1 VEGTVKSKS
10 DLGLLILRLAL
21 GGIMFVHGSQ
31 KLLGWFDG
39 PGIAGF
45 VGWMASM
52 HVPAFA
58 AWLAI
63 IAEFFGGLG
72 IILGLFTRLAALG
85 IAFQMLVAIWM
96 VHWKVG
102 FFMNWGSVANRGE
115 GWEYAF
121 LILAAALAL
130 VMTGPGSWSLQGR
143 RGGRNAARGPA

>member
-1 VEGTVKSKS
+1 MKSKA
-10 DLGLLILRLAL
+10 DIGLLILRLAV
-21 GGIMFVHGSQ
+21 GCIMFVHGAQ

-45 VGWMASM
+45 MGWMASM
-52 HVPAFA
+52 HVPAPA

-72 IILGLFTRLAALG
+72 LILGVFARLAALG
-85 IAFQMLVAIWM
+85 IAINMLVAIFM

-115 GWEYAF
+115 GWEYSF
-121 LILAAALAL
+121 LIFAAALAL
-130 VMTGPGSWSLQGR
+130 AFSGPGGFAIQRR
-143 RGGRNAARGPA
+143 RGNQPVARGAA

>member
-1 VEGTVKSKS
+1 MKSNS
-10 DLGLLILRLAL
+10 DCGLLILRLAV
-21 GGIMFVHGSQ
+21 GGIMFVHGSR

-72 IILGLFTRLAALG
+72 LILGILPRLAALG
-85 IAFQMLVAIWM
+85 IACNMLVAILM
-96 VHWKVG
+96 IHGKVG
-102 FFMNWGSVANRGE
+102 FFMNWGNVANRGE
-115 GWEYAF
+115 GWEYPA

-130 VMTGPGSWSLQGR
+130 VASGPGAFALMR
-143 RGGRNAARGPA
+143 RRANHHVARGPA

>member
-1 VEGTVKSKS
+1 MKSKS
-10 DLGLLILRLAL
+10 DLGLLILRLAV

-45 VGWMASM
+45 VGWMATM
-52 HVPAFA
+52 HVPAPA

-72 IILGLFTRLAALG
+72 LILGILSRLAALG
-85 IAFQMLVAIWM
+85 IAFNMLVAILM
-96 VHWKVG
+96 VHGKVG
-102 FFMNWGSVANRGE
+102 FFMNWGDVPNRGE
-115 GWEYAF
+115 GWEYPF

-130 VMTGPGSWSLQGR
+130 VATGPGAFALQRR
-143 RGGRNAARGPA
+143 RGNHHVARGPA

>member
-1 VEGTVKSKS
+1 MKTNS
-10 DLGLLILRLAL
+10 DSGLLILRLAL

-52 HVPAFA
+52 HVPVWA

-72 IILGLFTRLAALG
+72 IILGLLTRLAALG
-85 IAFQMLVAIWM
+85 IAFQMLVAITM
-96 VHWKVG
+96 IHWKVG
-102 FFMNWGSVANRGE
+102 FFMNWGSVAKRGE
-115 GWEYAF
+115 GWEYPL
-121 LILAAALAL
+121 LILAGALAL
-130 VMTGPGSWSLQGR
+130 VLTGPGSWAIQGG
-143 RGGRNAARGPA
+143 RGGRPAARGPA

>member
-1 VEGTVKSKS
+1 MKSKI
-10 DLGLLILRLAL
+10 DLGLLILRLAV

-52 HVPAFA
+52 HVPAVA

-63 IAEFFGGLG
+63 IAEFLGGLG
-72 IILGLFTRLAALG
+72 LILGIFPRLAALA
-85 IAFQMLVAIWM
+85 IAFDMLVAILM
-96 VHWKVG
+96 VHWKTG

-121 LILAAALAL
+121 LIGAAALAL
-130 VMTGPGSWSLQGR
+130 AATGPGAYSAQGR
-143 RGGRNAARGPA
+143 RRNHHVARGAA

>member
-1 VEGTVKSKS
+1 MKTNS

-21 GGIMFVHGSQ
+21 GGLMFVHGSQ

-52 HVPAFA
+52 HVPAPA

-72 IILGLFTRLAALG
+72 LILGVLTQLAALG
-85 IAFQMLVAIWM
+85 IAINMLVAIVM
-96 VHWKVG
+96 IHWKVG
-102 FFMNWGSVANRGE
+102 FFMNWGSAANRGE
-115 GWEYAF
+115 GWEYPG
-121 LILAAALAL
+121 LILAAALTL
-130 VMTGPGSWSLQGR
+130 VATGPGAYALMR
-143 RGGRNAARGPA
+143 RRANHHVARGPA

>member
-1 VEGTVKSKS
+1 MRWGA
-10 DLGLLILRLAL
+10 DFGLLILRL
-21 GGIMFVHGSQ
+21 GVGCIMFVHGAQ

-45 VGWMASM
+45 MGWMTSM
-52 HVPAFA
+52 HVPAPF

-72 IILGLFTRLAALG
+72 LILGVFARLAALG
-85 IAFQMLVAIWM
+85 IAIEMLVAFLL

-115 GWEYAF
+115 GWEYPF
-121 LILAAALAL
+121 LIGAAALAL
-130 VMTGPGSWSLQGR
+130 AFSGPGRFAIQGR
-143 RGGRNAARGPA
+143 RGNHHVARGAA

>member
-1 VEGTVKSKS
+1 MRSNT
-10 DLGLLILRLAL
+10 DFGLLILRLAV
-21 GGIMFVHGSQ
+21 GGIMFVHGAQ

-52 HVPAFA
+52 HVPAVA

-72 IILGLFTRLAALG
+72 LILGVFARLAALG
-85 IAFQMLVAIWM
+85 IAIDMLVAICM

-115 GWEYAF
+115 GWEYPF
-121 LILAAALAL
+121 LICAAALAL
-130 VMTGPGSWSLQGR
+130 AATGPGGFALQGL
-143 RGGRNAARGPA
+143 RGNRPKARGAA